1 MSEKEIAISV
11 KDLHV
16 RYKSMKASS
25 IRGSIGRKR
34 QKKEAVEALKGVS
47 FDVEKGQI
55 LGIVGKNGSGKST
68 LLRALAGIFSPD
80 EGSVE
85 IYNNTI
91 SLLAIGVG
99 FQKDLPGR
107 DNIMLTGLLLGFTK
121 EQILEKM
128 DRIIKFSG
136 LKDFIDKPVKTY
148 SSGMFSKL
156 SFSIS
161 AILEPDILLVDE
173 VLSVGDARFKKKS
186 YKKMQK
192 LINDEDRTVVIVS
205 HNMNTIKKLCD
216 TVLWINEGEFM
227 KIGPTEEVLP
237 EYLEYMEIDEDEDD

>member
-11 KDLHV
+11 NDLHV
-16 RYKSMKASS
+16 RYKSMKARSF
-25 IRGSIGRKR
+25 RGSIGRKK
-34 QKKEAVEALKGVS
+34 QKVEVVDALKGVS

-68 LLRALAGIFSPD
+68 LLRTLAGIFSPD
-80 EGSVE
+80 GGSVDVH
-85 IYNNTI
+85 NNTV

-99 FQKDLPGR
+99 FQKELPGR
-107 DNIMLTGLLLGFTK
+107 DNIILTGLLLGFTMD
-121 EQILEKM
+121 EIMEKM
-128 DRIIKFSG
+128 PKIIKFSG
-136 LKDFIDKPVKTY
+136 LKKFIDKPVRTY

-186 YKKMQK
+186 FKKMQE
-192 LINDEDRTVVIVS
+192 LISDENRTVVIVS
-205 HNMNTIKKLCD
+205 HNMNTIQKLCD
-216 TVLWINEGEFM
+216 TVLWINEGEF
-227 KIGPTEEVLP
+227 KEIGPTKEVLDHYI
-237 EYLEYMEIDEDEDD
+237 EFMEQEEEEA